1 MKRIVSFL
9 LQTDQVF
16 YSISLEETK
25 GTRLNQLGKNSRTL
39 ACLFQNSKMVRPNDV
54 YDQEP
59 YHASLLDTAQV
70 SGQVKEME
78 SLMKIHDREVGIF
91 ESSEKLRSLDEF
103 AEFLRLIHGNTFM
116 RMIYPFPDV
125 RLRQRTVP
133 REPQNRF
140 YKSIATGCHFLK
152 TRLRG

>member
-70 SGQVKEME
+70 SGQVKELE

-91 ESSEKLRSLDEF
+91 ESYRKSRSLRKDS
-103 AEFLRLIHGNTFM
+103 GV
-116 RMIYPFPDV
+116 V
-125 RLRQRTVP
+125 RLNHRRALKIYVSCPFLNVVCSVIQLSTNPEAAV
-133 REPQNRF
+133 
-140 YKSIATGCHFLK
+140 KSL
-152 TRLRG
+152 